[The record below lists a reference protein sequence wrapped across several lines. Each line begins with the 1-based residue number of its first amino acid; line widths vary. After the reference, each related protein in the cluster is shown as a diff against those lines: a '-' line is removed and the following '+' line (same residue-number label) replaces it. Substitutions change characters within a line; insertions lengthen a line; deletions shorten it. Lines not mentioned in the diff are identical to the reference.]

1 MGFYYNYLQRPT
13 APPLSAS
20 ARTRCRVA
28 WVAEAPVPG
37 RQSHGAAA
45 ARAAVAAS
53 GNVAPRLLPP
63 LVGDVT
69 VASGGTGASAGAPDL
84 PPVAPPERERIWRRR
99 EEERGSEEEGRV
111 EGARCARLRKEEVVE
126 GGIKFRFSRLR

>member
-1 MGFYYNYLQRPT
+1 MGFYYSHLQRPT

-37 RQSHGAAA
+37 RRSHGAEA

-69 VASGGTGASAGAPDL
+69 VAGGGTSASAGAPDL
-84 PPVAPPERERIWRRR
+84 PPVAPPERERRWRRR
-99 EEERGSEEEGRV
+99 EEERGSEEEGR
-111 EGARCARLRKEEVVE
+111 EGGGCARLRKEEVE

>member
-1 MGFYYNYLQRPT
+1 MGFYCNYLQRPT

-37 RQSHGAAA
+37 RRSQGAAA

-84 PPVAPPERERIWRRR
+84 PRSRLQSESGDGGGGRR
-99 EEERGSEEEGRV
+99 S
-111 EGARCARLRKEEVVE
+111 EGARRRGGWRVRGARD
-126 GGIKFRFSRLR
+126 